1 MITPLTAAGYEQTKS
16 KLANLE
22 QRLGKLLR
30 RSDVPAVRKR
40 ESQHSYE
47 QMIAQ
52 YRREL
57 KLYEAS
63 HPEAHA
69 EQSNG

>member
-1 MITPLTAAGYEQTKS
+1 MTHTLTPDGYEQTKE

-22 QRLGKLLR
+22 QRVLLLEAR
-30 RSDVPAVRKR
+30 TDLSEPHKMAVRR
-40 ESQHSYE
+40 SYE
-47 QMIAQ
+47 QMIGQ

-63 HPEAHA
+63 HPETTARP
-69 EQSNG
+69 

>member
-1 MITPLTAAGYEQTKS
+1 MTEVLTPTGYEQTKE

-22 QRLGKLLR
+22 QRLAHLADQTNMGRQHQEEAR
-30 RSDVPAVRKR
+30 RS
-40 ESQHSYE
+40 YE
-47 QMIAQ
+47 RMIAQ

-63 HPEAHA
+63 HPEAA
-69 EQSNG
+69 AKR